1 MEIYTI
7 GKEPSNRIQLPN
19 NDHISRFHAKL
30 EVRDNNSYVLYDQS
44 TNGTFINGVMIK
56 NDFRNVSRGDI
67 ISFAG
72 IAVLDWRMIP
82 ERKKNGFLI
91 KWWHIALPF
100 FIVLIGISVYLFM
113 NRPSIKPV
121 EAPQLMGLEDISAKY
136 DKSVGML
143 VHAYFLKIPIGQ
155 RTMFFGRS
163 KKTGDLDIDS
173 NRENLNP
180 FMSIGT
186 AFLVKHKNKVKL
198 ITNRH
203 VVDPSW
209 RINQTG
215 INDLS
220 QERNLEINED
230 QELIRFARVIREIIH
245 HYKKAAN
252 LYSYNNELFVTQ
264 KAFMKFVPKGQMMQ
278 LQDHM
283 TLDEISV
290 AFGGINCSL
299 AASSINEDVD
309 LAELNVELPYQPGK
323 FSYIN
328 LSDISSEETKIGTD
342 VFMIGYPGGTTLA
355 YDKVT
360 RQSNPERI
368 KGQISREPSK
378 FFISYQMNTL
388 QGSSGSPVFDSRGK
402 LVGINYA
409 GWAGLSRGMAIK
421 SNYLLRFLEG
431 DWAQEPEE

>member
-1 MEIYTI
+1 
-7 GKEPSNRIQLPN
+7 
-19 NDHISRFHAKL
+19 
-30 EVRDNNSYVLYDQS
+30 
-44 TNGTFINGVMIK
+44 
-56 NDFRNVSRGDI
+56 
-67 ISFAG
+67 
-72 IAVLDWRMIP
+72 
-82 ERKKNGFLI
+82 
-91 KWWHIALPF
+91 
-100 FIVLIGISVYLFM
+100 
-113 NRPSIKPV
+113 
-121 EAPQLMGLEDISAKY
+121 
-136 DKSVGML
+136 
-143 VHAYFLKIPIGQ
+143 
-155 RTMFFGRS
+155 
-163 KKTGDLDIDS
+163 
-173 NRENLNP
+173 
-180 FMSIGT
+180 
-186 AFLVKHKNKVKL
+186 
-198 ITNRH
+198 
-203 VVDPSW
+203 
-209 RINQTG
+209 
-215 INDLS
+215 
-220 QERNLEINED
+220 
-230 QELIRFARVIREIIH
+230 
-245 HYKKAAN
+245 
-252 LYSYNNELFVTQ
+252 
-264 KAFMKFVPKGQMMQ
+264 MMQ

-328 LSDISSEETKIGTD
+328 LSDISSGETKIGTD

-388 QGSSGSPVFDSRGK
+388 QGSSGSPVFDNKGK

-421 SNYLLRFLEG
+421 SSYLLRFLEG